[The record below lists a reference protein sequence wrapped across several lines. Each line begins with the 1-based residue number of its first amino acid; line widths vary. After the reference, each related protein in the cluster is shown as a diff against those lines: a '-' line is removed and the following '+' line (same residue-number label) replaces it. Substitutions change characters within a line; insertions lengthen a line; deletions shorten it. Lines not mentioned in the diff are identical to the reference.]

1 MQIIFALANMTATA
15 TLDALFKGFA
25 DPTRIRIL
33 NALAAGETCVCDLVA
48 LLRLPQPTVSRHLAY
63 LRRAGLVSA
72 RREPKYAYY
81 RLAAPGDAV
90 HANLIQCVRG
100 CFGGV
105 QLLAGERR
113 AAERQVRRR
122 QAHPCE

>member
-1 MQIIFALANMTATA
+1 MTAA
-15 TLDALFKGFA
+15 PALDTLFKGFA

-33 NALAAGETCVCDLVA
+33 NVLAAGETCVCDLVA
-48 LLRLPQPTVSRHLAY
+48 LLGLPQPTVSRHLAY
-63 LRRAGLVSA
+63 LRRARLVAA

-90 HANLIQCVRG
+90 HANLIQCVRS
-100 CFGGV
+100 CFGAV
-105 QLLAGERR
+105 APLARERR

-122 QAHPCE
+122 RAHPCE

>member
-1 MQIIFALANMTATA
+1 MTAA
-15 TLDALFKGFA
+15 PALDMLFKGLA

-33 NALAAGETCVCDLVA
+33 NVLAAGETCVCDLVA

-63 LRRAGLVSA
+63 LRRAGLVTA

-81 RLAAPGDAV
+81 RLAEPGDAV
-90 HANLIQCVRG
+90 HANLMRCVRG
-100 CFGGV
+100 CFEGITP
-105 QLLAGERR
+105 LAGERR

-122 QAHPCE
+122 QTHPCE